1 VISDLRY
8 LADTKLASFAS
19 PMARAQLAA
28 ALAWLGDR
36 GRARDVFASASD
48 LLASASGASVARA
61 DYGSRLRDS
70 AALLALGAEMG
81 AERAQLIRA
90 NAVLERERETP
101 RYASTQENAWMVLAA
116 EALAQ
121 DAAGLTLT
129 VNDAPYQGSL
139 YRRWNDLALESGPV
153 VIGNTGSAPVRLVLT
168 TSGNPSL
175 PEPAAEQGYRVERTY
190 FTLAGAPLEMG
201 QALTQTQRFVV
212 ALKVTELEA
221 SFARLLLVDRLPAGV
236 EIDNPEL
243 FEGGDVADLAFLKQT
258 VTPVHSEARDD
269 RFVAA
274 FERKGDEKAEFTVAY
289 VARAVTPGRYVLP
302 PATIEDMY
310 RPQRFGRTASGA
322 LEVMERR

>member
-1 VISDLRY
+1 
-8 LADTKLASFAS
+8 
-19 PMARAQLAA
+19 
-28 ALAWLGDR
+28 
-36 GRARDVFASASD
+36 
-48 LLASASGASVARA
+48 
-61 DYGSRLRDS
+61 
-70 AALLALGAEMG
+70 
-81 AERAQLIRA
+81 
-90 NAVLERERETP
+90 
-101 RYASTQENAWMVLAA
+101 
-116 EALAQ
+116 
-121 DAAGLTLT
+121 
-129 VNDAPYQGSL
+129 
-139 YRRWNDLALESGPV
+139 
-153 VIGNTGSAPVRLVLT
+153 
-168 TSGNPSL
+168 
-175 PEPAAEQGYRVERTY
+175 
-190 FTLAGAPLEMG
+190 MG

-212 ALKVTELEA
+212 TLKVTELEA

-310 RPQRFGRTASGA
+310 RPQRFGRTPSGA